1 MKNPNKI
8 KTNIQENENDL
19 ETEQKIK
26 KEEQINEI
34 KFKLFLYYIMNE
46 IIMMNLKN

>member
-1 MKNPNKI
+1 MKNLYET
-8 KTNIQENENDL
+8 KTNIQDNENDL

-26 KEEQINEI
+26 KEGQIDEI

>member
-1 MKNPNKI
+1 MKIPNKT
-8 KTNIQENENDL
+8 KTNIQDNENDL

-26 KEEQINEI
+26 KERQIDEI